1 MKNLLFFIIIF
12 IHFTL
17 IKIGEFEITI
27 GYLLLLLSPF
37 FIFSRVK
44 FNINLLFLFLL
55 YLTYDFIKLIFES
68 HLNVQIVDFIKSQT
82 QIFILILYI
91 SIFKSSQLKEKF
103 SSDLVSQL
111 RIVGIFI
118 LISILLQGIGFF
130 FFNNIFSNFFGEFQW
145 KYNLV
150 SEVFR
155 AKSFFLEPSFL
166 ALVLNILLFG
176 DLILKKKN
184 GLIDLYRIS
193 IVLGIIATASLFGL
207 VLSMIMFTLY
217 NKLFFKNK
225 SSKYLLILIIPSLF
239 LLTLF
244 GFFNRFRELTVVN
257 TSGYERIIYPILL
270 LGFMISNLRYYFG
283 IPINGDFNLSILA
296 SGDILVLNE
305 TVQNAFLL
313 LIINFGLLF
322 IPLFLFYLY
331 KITASINT
339 NLKFYL
345 LLFPIF
351 LFNSGGLYALFY
363 SFFTILLP
371 ILILKAK
378 GKNAN
383 IAY

>member
-1 MKNLLFFIIIF
+1 MKSLLFCIIIF
-12 IHFTL
+12 IHFTV
-17 IKIGEFEITI
+17 IKFGEFEITI
-27 GYLLLLLSPF
+27 GYLLLLVSPF

-55 YLTYDFIKLIFES
+55 YFIYDFIKLIFES
-68 HLNVQIVDFIKSQT
+68 QLNVHIIDFIKSHI
-82 QIFILILYI
+82 QIFLLFFYI
-91 SIFKSSQLKEKF
+91 SIFIGSPLKKKF
-103 SSDLVSQL
+103 SSDLDLQL
-111 RIVGIFI
+111 RKVGIVVLTSIFI
-118 LISILLQGIGFF
+118 QGISFF
-130 FFNNIFSNFFGEFQW
+130 YFDNIFSNYFGVFQW

-176 DLILKKKN
+176 DLLLRKQS
-184 GLIDLYRIS
+184 GLIDFYRVS

-207 VLSMIMFTLY
+207 VLSLIMFILY
-217 NKLFFKNK
+217 TKLFFKSN
-225 SSKYLLILIIPSLF
+225 SSKYFILVIIPSLIIF
-239 LLTLF
+239 TFF

-283 IPINGDFNLSILA
+283 IPINGDFNLSNLA
-296 SGDILVLNE
+296 SGDIFVLNE

-322 IPLFLFYLY
+322 LPLFLFYLY
-331 KITASINT
+331 KIASSKNS
-339 NLKFYL
+339 NLKFYF

-371 ILILKAK
+371 ILILKAQER
-378 GKNAN
+378 NAD